1 MASWIMQTIAL
12 AEGNIPPLLRDW
24 REDTMTFLRHD
35 APKIVFVLV
44 MAYLLTRMAR
54 AVARKST
61 DLHVRKLPSGVRVQ
75 QVRTVASVVTSIAVV
90 VIFFV
95 AALQVLSIL
104 GFNLGPML
112 ASAGIA
118 GLAIGFGAQTLV
130 HDFINGFF
138 ILLENQYDIGDT
150 VRIAG
155 VKGAVEGMNLRHTVL
170 RDDDG
175 TVHFV
180 PNSAIQIVSN
190 TTRDWSQLALRVT
203 VAYSEPSEKVVK
215 LLREVGEEVRRDPA
229 FAEDIVGAIDV
240 PGIERVGNG
249 EAEYLM
255 LVKTRPNKH
264 FGVSRE
270 LRRRIKESFEKNGV
284 QAAGPVAEFGL
295 QIGRP
300 RPKSWIGLRDLQS
313 EIRNLKSAIASLL
326 LAAWTVVAAAPRD
339 HNSFDR
345 SLAHPARFAFSPV
358 HSVLQLE
365 EALFAVR
372 VHIVGNTRTAQPD
385 GFSQDSFQSVV

>member
-1 MASWIMQTIAL
+1 MASWFLQTTAL
-12 AEGNIPPLLRDW
+12 TEGNLHALLSEW

-44 MAYLLTRMAR
+44 LAYLLTRMAR
-54 AVARKST
+54 AVARKTT

-75 QVRTVASVVTSIAVV
+75 QVQTVASVVTSITVV

-95 AALQVLSIL
+95 AVLQVLSVL

-155 VKGAVEGMNLRHTVL
+155 VKGVVEGMNLRHTVL

-190 TTRDWSQLALRVT
+190 TTRNWSQLALRVT
-203 VAYSEPSEKVVK
+203 VAYSEPSEKVVR
-215 LLREVGEEVRRDPA
+215 LLKEVGDEVRNNPT
-229 FAEDIVGAIDV
+229 FAEDMVSAVDV
-240 PGIERVGNG
+240 AGLERVGNG

-255 LVKTRPNKH
+255 LVKTRPNKQ

-270 LRRRIKESFEKNGV
+270 LRRSIKECFEKNNV
-284 QAAGPVAEFGL
+284 QAAGPWRIYVMDQGT
-295 QIGRP
+295 G
-300 RPKSWIGLRDLQS
+300 K
-313 EIRNLKSAIASLL
+313 AS
-326 LAAWTVVAAAPRD
+326 
-339 HNSFDR
+339 
-345 SLAHPARFAFSPV
+345 
-358 HSVLQLE
+358 
-365 EALFAVR
+365 
-372 VHIVGNTRTAQPD
+372 
-385 GFSQDSFQSVV
+385 